1 MKKLAAILLLMLM
14 AGWSWSL
21 DLTPYELL
29 NSTAIGV
36 SKVLMDRW
44 GAVSV
49 SAGDGQRPG

>member
-14 AGWSWSL
+14 AGWSRSL
-21 DLTPYELL
+21 DLTPYESL